1 MWTRTFL
8 VILCLLTLPPAFA
21 EELTVDHIVER
32 AKQNEFPDNMSATI
46 KMVLRDKE
54 GNERLR
60 EFQIKRRG
68 QGDDGDAVIR
78 FVAPPEVEGTA
89 FLMKKEKD
97 KDAEIYMFIPELKRT
112 RRIAGAESNRSFVGS
127 DFSYSDIQ
135 LSHFSK
141 GTHRNLRS
149 EAIDGADC
157 HVVESSIPKTEDE
170 PYDRIV
176 AWIRKDNFLPVQ
188 VLFYSGSDQPK
199 KKFTI
204 QKFEKQGQTL
214 VVTDSTM
221 QTVQKGHT
229 TQMQLRDL
237 KLGAPLKDSEFTLRA
252 LERG

>member
-1 MWTRTFL
+1 MQLKTFL
-8 VILCLLTLPPAFA
+8 LLFGLFPLRPALA
-21 EELTVDHIVER
+21 DDLTVDQIVER
-32 AKQNEFPDNMSATI
+32 AQQNEFPDNMSATI

-89 FLMKKEKD
+89 FLMKSRKGKD
-97 KDAEIYMFIPELKRT
+97 SEIYMYIPELKRT
-112 RRIAGAESNRSFVGS
+112 RRIAGSESNRSFVGS

-141 GTHRNLRS
+141 GTHRMLKS
-149 EAIDGADC
+149 EVLGGADC
-157 HVVESSIPKTEDE
+157 HVVESVIATTEDD

-188 VLFYSGSDQPK
+188 VLFYSGTDQPK
-199 KKFTI
+199 KQFTI
-204 QKFEKQGQTL
+204 QKFEKQGETL
-214 VVTDSTM
+214 VVTESTM
-221 QTVQKGHT
+221 QTVQKNHT
-229 TQMQLRDL
+229 THMLLRDL
-237 KLGAPLKDSEFTLRA
+237 KVGAPLKDSEFTLRA